1 MTDLTDEQ
9 YKAEYDKA
17 AAALDS
23 AAAEPVKVEAAITDE
38 PAKVEVEEVKA
49 APEVDPVAELRTR
62 LEKTE
67 KALKDTQA
75 WGTKSQQRLAE
86 IERERLLAAR
96 EREKPGILDANPE
109 LAEAIRYVQN
119 DPIPKLQQQDSAQ
132 QWRDAIS
139 RAHPGIFD
147 AGIDPELEADLMT
160 RLTGLGDSIYTD
172 PLIAIREITEGKLAF
187 AERQISKRFAI
198 EAEKQAKKSAMS
210 VPNLGGG
217 VVDRTS
223 IDKDAAEVNRIKN
236 MSDADFAKEVKK
248 AKGY

>member
-23 AAAEPVKVEAAITDE
+23 AAEQSIAVEPAITEE
-38 PAKVEVEEVKA
+38 PASVEEVKA
-49 APEVDPVAELRTR
+49 APEVDPVAELRAR

-86 IERERLLAAR
+86 IERERVLAER
-96 EREKPGILDANPE
+96 EREKPGILEANPD
-109 LAEAIRYVQN
+109 LADAIRYVQN
-119 DPIPKLQQQDSAQ
+119 DPTPLLQQQDRQAQ
-132 QWRDAIS
+132 WMETIN

-147 AGIDPELEADLMT
+147 AGIDPDLEAELMT
-160 RLTGLGDSIYTD
+160 RLTNLGDARYD
-172 PLIAIREITEGKLAF
+172 PLVAIREITEGKLAF
-187 AERQISKRFAI
+187 TERQIGRRFAI

-217 VVDRTS
+217 ADRTTL
-223 IDKDAAEVNRIKN
+223 DRDASEVNRIKN
-236 MSDADFAKEVKK
+236 MSDADFAKEVRKV
-248 AKGY
+248 KGY